1 MINRIIAWSVHNRV
15 LVILLSVL
23 LTAAGL
29 VSLKNT
35 AVDAIPD
42 LSDVQ
47 VIIKTSYPGQSAEVV
62 EQQVTYPLTNAMLSV
77 PKTKTVRGFSFF
89 GDSYIYIIFEDDTDM
104 YWARSRVLEYL
115 NQVNSQLP
123 SSAKSSLGPDATG
136 VGWVYLYALINKNT
150 VSDSAESE
158 LKQHDLSELTS
169 LQNWYLKP
177 ELQSVAGVSE
187 IATLG
192 GMAKQYQVTIDPF
205 KLRQY
210 QVPLSHVINAIKQSN
225 QTIGAAVVE
234 MAEAE
239 YIVTSEHYLASIED
253 IQNIAIGIS
262 RTNTNTT
269 STSTTAIFLKDIAE
283 VKLTNQMRRGIAEFN
298 GLGEAVAG
306 IVVMRFGENAQ
317 QVIKNVEAK
326 LAKLKQGLPDG
337 VELVTV
343 YNRAN
348 LIDNAINNLTD
359 KLSEELFIVS
369 LVCLLF
375 LWHLPSAI
383 VAVVSLPLGILSAF
397 IIMQWQG
404 INANIM
410 SLAGIAIAIG
420 AMTDGA
426 IVMIENYHKHL
437 SRFNESHPNNKLEEE
452 KRWQLLLTSTQ
463 EVGPALF
470 FSLLIITISFLPV
483 FMLEAQE
490 GRLFA
495 PLAYTKTFAMA
506 ASAGLAISLI
516 PVLMGYLIR
525 GKIRSEKQ
533 NPINQA
539 FIALYQPL
547 LGLCL
552 RMPKTVIGT
561 AIILVLV
568 SYYPLNKLSN
578 EFMPELDEGDI
589 MYMPTTYPA
598 ISIAKAQEL
607 LQQTNKLIKTIPEV
621 ETVLGKIGRAET
633 ATDPAPLTMI
643 ESFIH
648 LKPQS
653 QWREG
658 MTKQKLMAELE
669 QLIKFPGLSNAWV
682 MPIKTRI
689 DMLATGIKTSL
700 GLRLLGEDLSVLN
713 TLSEQIEQLLL
724 QEPSTRSV
732 YAEQTVSGRYLDI
745 SLDDIKLA
753 NYGINAQE
761 VQQVIA
767 HAIGGNVLTQ
777 TVEGLARYPISLRF
791 YQDFRSSP
799 EAIEQLFFTSS
810 KGDIIQL
817 ADIATIAIKQ
827 GPAMI
832 KSENARLTATL
843 LIEPNHDDISAYI
856 EQIEQHI
863 SEHITLPAGYNYQW
877 AGQYEYQQRVA
888 NKLQLVIPLTL
899 ILIVILLY
907 LNFKKMRDVLLILT
921 TLPFALIGGFWL
933 MYLLDFKF
941 SIAVAVGFIA
951 LAGVAIELGVIMIVY
966 LKQAIIDAQQDLK
979 PNQNSELVRLNSAD
993 LRQAITN
1000 GAAKRIR
1007 AILMT
1012 VTTIIIGLIPILTS
1026 EGTGSEIMSRIAAP
1040 MVGGMLSALILTLFV
1055 LPCVYLMLYKPNK
1068 C

>member
-15 LVILLSVL
+15 LVILLSIV

-77 PKTKTVRGFSFF
+77 PKAKTVRGFSFF

-136 VGWVYLYALINKNT
+136 VGWVYLYALINKNN
-150 VSDSAESE
+150 VNNSAESQ

-210 QVPLSHVINAIKQSN
+210 QIPLSHVINAIKQSN

-239 YIVTSEHYLASIED
+239 YIVTSEHYLANIED

-262 RTNTNTT
+262 RTNTT
-269 STSTTAIFLKDIAE
+269 STNAVFLKDIAE

-359 KLSEELFIVS
+359 KLSEELIIVS

-383 VAVVSLPLGILSAF
+383 VAVVSLPIGILSAF

-437 SRFNESHPNNKLEEE
+437 TRFNEKHPNNKLTEE

-533 NPINQA
+533 NPISQA

-552 RMPKTVIGT
+552 RMPKTIIST

-568 SYYPLNKLSN
+568 SYYPLNKLNN
-578 EFMPELDEGDI
+578 EFMPQLDEGDI

-621 ETVLGKIGRAET
+621 DTVLGKIGRAET

-653 QWREG
+653 QWRDG
-658 MTKQKLMAELE
+658 INKQKLMAELE

-700 GLRLLGEDLSVLN
+700 GLRLSGENLNVLN
-713 TLSEQIEQLLL
+713 TLSGQIEQLLL
-724 QEPSTRSV
+724 QDPSTRSV

-791 YQDFRSSP
+791 YQDYRSSP

-817 ADIATIAIKQ
+817 GDIATIVIKQ

-832 KSENARLTATL
+832 KSENSRLTATL
-843 LIEPNHDDISAYI
+843 LIEPNHDDVSTYI
-856 EQIEQHI
+856 EQIEQRI
-863 SEHITLPAGYNYQW
+863 SKHITLPAGYNYQW

-899 ILIVILLY
+899 MLIVILLY
-907 LNFKKMRDVLLILT
+907 LNFKRMRDVLLILT

-933 MYLLDFKF
+933 MYWLDFKF

-951 LAGVAIELGVIMIVY
+951 LSGVAIELGVIMLVY
-966 LKQAIIDAQQDLK
+966 LKQAIIDAQQSLNPDK
-979 PNQNSELVRLNSAD
+979 HSELAKLNLVD
-993 LRQAITN
+993 LRQAISN

-1026 EGTGSEIMSRIAAP
+1026 DGTGSEIMSRIAAP
-1040 MVGGMLSALILTLFV
+1040 MVGGMLSALVLTLFV
-1055 LPCVYLMLYKPNK
+1055 LPCVYLMIYKPEK
-1068 C
+1068 S